1 MNKLHDCIEKASEA
15 WLSCMIFMVQGDLGS
30 LTLKHALGAIQTSMG
45 VLIAYAAC
53 QTLLRKQSV
62 AFNAFLGGVVTTFID
77 LRVHPTHFGPFWME
91 AACTGAG
98 VTAMALILH
107 ILKTRVFVKGS
118 K

>member
-1 MNKLHDCIEKASEA
+1 M
-15 WLSCMIFMVQGDLGS
+15 
-30 LTLKHALGAIQTSMG
+30 TLKHALGAIQTSMG

-77 LRVHPTHFGPFWME
+77 LRVHPTHFGPFWAE
-91 AACTGAG
+91 AAATGAG

>member
-1 MNKLHDCIEKASEA
+1 MNKQIGDCIEKASEA
-15 WLSCMIFMVQGDLGS
+15 WLSCMIFMVQGDLAS
-30 LTLKHALGAIQTSMG
+30 LTVKHAMTALQTSMG

-77 LRVHPTHFGPFWME
+77 MRVHPTHFGPFWVE

-98 VTAMALILH
+98 VTLMALVLQ
-107 ILKTRVFVKGS
+107 ILKRRVLKGS
-118 K
+118 A

>member
-1 MNKLHDCIEKASEA
+1 MT
-15 WLSCMIFMVQGDLGS
+15 V
-30 LTLKHALGAIQTSMG
+30 KHALVALQTSTG

-77 LRVHPTHFGPFWME
+77 MRVHPTHFGPFWAE

>member
-1 MNKLHDCIEKASEA
+1 MNKQIGDCIEKASEA
-15 WLSCMIFMVQGDLGS
+15 WLSCMIFMVQGDLAS
-30 LTLKHALGAIQTSMG
+30 LTLKHAMTALQTSIG

-77 LRVHPTHFGPFWME
+77 MRVHPTHFGPFWAE

-98 VTAMALILH
+98 VTLMALVLH
-107 ILKTRVFVKGS
+107 ILKRRVLKGS
-118 K
+118 A

>member
-1 MNKLHDCIEKASEA
+1 MNKQIGDCIEKASEA
-15 WLSCMIFMVQGDLGS
+15 WLSCMVFMVQGNLAA
-30 LTLKHALGAIQTSMG
+30 LNLNHAKVALQTSMG

-77 LRVHPTHFGPFWME
+77 MRVHPSHFGPFWAE

-98 VTAMALILH
+98 VTLMALVLH
-107 ILKTRVFVKGS
+107 ILKKRVLVRG
-118 K
+118 